1 MEKILEHSEAH
12 DLELSLESMDE
23 TKGTIIQIYNKY
35 NLWLRGYLARHM
47 ASQQDVDDM
56 AQEVY
61 LRLIKQ
67 HRRKKQKASY
77 ALIRTIATNL
87 LKDRFRRE
95 YARKM
100 KAHVSADDVNL
111 ISPDISPEQFVLSQ
125 EVSKMLAKTFESL
138 NKNSQRAFLLHRL
151 KGYTYEEIASEMGIS
166 KAMVQKHISHVLLKL
181 EKKLGKHQ

>member
-1 MEKILEHSEAH
+1 MKEIQEQFKTHDLEHSLA
-12 DLELSLESMDE
+12 SMDE
-23 TKGTIIQIYNKY
+23 SKGTIISIYIKY
-35 NLWLRGYLARHM
+35 NQWLRGYLARHM
-47 ASQQDVDDM
+47 GSHQDVDDM

-61 LRLIKQ
+61 LRLIQQ

-77 ALIRTIATNL
+77 ALIRTIASNL

-95 YARKM
+95 YARRM

-111 ISPDISPEQFVLSQ
+111 TSPDVSPEQIVLSK
-125 EVSKMLAKTFESL
+125 EVSDLLAKVFESL

-151 KGYTYEEIASEMGIS
+151 KGYTYAEIASEMGIS

-181 EKKLGKHQ
+181 DKKLGKHQ